1 MSKKKPDIDLR
12 SIKSKK
18 DAEKAV
24 KELRESIRFHDYR
37 YYVLDDPVISDKEY
51 DELMENLK
59 KLEEEYPEL
68 QTPDS
73 PTQKVGGEPR
83 EEMGIV
89 KHPAPMLSLKAVYK
103 EEDVRNF
110 DDNCRKKTDKKTL
123 QYMAEPKYDGLAV
136 ELIYENGSLSVA
148 STRGDGQKGEE
159 VTPNIKTIGE
169 IPLKLRKGNGKDIP
183 ERLVVR
189 GEVYMRKDEF
199 NKLNNRLEKEDKNTF
214 ANPRNAAAGS
224 LRQLNP
230 KITAERPL
238 HIFVYDAPAGEG
250 PEFKTQEELLD
261 SLSEWGLKVNRE
273 KTTLCKGI
281 KQALEY
287 HKNLAGE
294 RDDLPYEID
303 GVVFKVNNREYHS
316 RLGVRTRDPRWAL
329 AYKFEPRRSTTK
341 IREIEVQVGRTGK
354 LTPVAHLET
363 VNIGGVEVSR
373 ASLHNQSEVE
383 RKDIRIGDTVM
394 VERAG
399 DVIPHVVKVIKDD
412 RSGSEKKF
420 HMPEKCPEC
429 GGEVVMSDDKKE
441 TRCTNINCPAQLKGR
456 ITHFTSREAMDIEG
470 LGDKRVVQ
478 LMEAGLL
485 DSISSIYHLK
495 KKALVSLERY
505 AEKSADNLLKEIEDS
520 RDVTLDRFLYALGI
534 PHVGMHMARVLAQNF
549 DSLDDMMNASKE
561 DLEKIHEIGPEAA
574 RSITT
579 FFEGKENREN
589 IKDIRKSGVTISN
602 PLKKEGGGPLEGL
615 KFVFT
620 GSLEKWSR
628 DEAKRL
634 VEDLGGRA
642 VSSVSSNTDYVVAG
656 PGAGSKLDDAK
667 KHDVR
672 VIDEKEFKSLLDR
685 KQ

>member
-534 PHVGMHMARVLAQNF
+534 PHVGMQMARVLAQNF